1 MKNPKCGC
9 EKELSEL
16 SNCPA
21 CSLQL
26 AVVQLTVVGLYLL
39 GKLCIYVY
47 HKCCRDPRVK
57 KNAVKNAERSE
68 ARNRCQADQ
77 DWEAC
82 KNRVEERLKREKKE
96 RDSQRVWASLERSAK
111 IQRRAERKAHI
122 TICAAAAK
130 AKAVPLP
137 NQE

>member
-1 MKNPKCGC
+1 MTNPKCGC

-26 AVVQLTVVGLYLL
+26 AVVQLTVVALYIL

-47 HKCCRDPRVK
+47 NKCCRHPRVK
-57 KNAVKNAERSE
+57 RNAERNAERRE
-68 ARNRCQADQ
+68 AHKQWQANE

-82 KNRVEERLKREKKE
+82 KNRFEERLKREKKE
-96 RDSQRVWASLERSAK
+96 MDY
-111 IQRRAERKAHI
+111 
-122 TICAAAAK
+122 
-130 AKAVPLP
+130 
-137 NQE
+137 